1 MKLLHLADLHLGK
14 RLSEFSLLEDQQY
27 ILDQI
32 LQIVEQHRPDAV
44 LLCGDIYDKS
54 APSGEAV
61 ALADGFLTRL
71 ARLAAVLAVSG
82 NHDSAERL
90 AFGAALMKEAGVHI
104 ARPYGGTVERVTLT
118 DEYGPVVFTL
128 MPFVRPADL
137 RRFAAP
143 GEDAPDFSALYR
155 GAIGA
160 PEPGVRNVAL
170 GHQLVA
176 GASLFCD
183 SETLSVGGAEA
194 LDAAVFAGYDYAAL
208 GHLHREQRAGADHVY
223 YSGSPLKYSFSEANH
238 RKCALLV
245 TLDGGGLAAVEQLP
259 LQPLRDMRELTGTL
273 AELAALRAED
283 PSPGDYLRVTLT
295 DEFLADAMAKV
306 RLLYPNA
313 MQLTFRR
320 GPGAALLTAAELKRR
335 RDLFDWFCEFY
346 EQQNGTPLTGEP
358 KELAKRLLAEQEGE
372 A

>member
-32 LQIVEQHRPDAV
+32 LRLVEEHAPDAV

-61 ALADGFLTRL
+61 ALADGFFTEL
-71 ARLAAVLAVSG
+71 ARRTAVLAISG

-90 AFGAALMKEAGVHI
+90 AFGAALMKKEGVHI
-104 ARPYGGTVERVTLT
+104 ARPYGGTAERAVLH
-118 DEYGPVVFTL
+118 DGYGPVVFTL

-137 RRFAAP
+137 RRWVPAEE
-143 GEDAPDFSALYR
+143 GDDFSALYR
-155 GAIGA
+155 KALGE

-170 GHQLVA
+170 AHQLVA

-183 SETLSVGGAEA
+183 SETLAVGGAEA
-194 LDAAVFAGYDYAAL
+194 LRPEVFAGYDYAAL
-208 GHLHREQRAGADHVY
+208 GHLHREQRAGADHIR

-245 TLDGGGLAAVEQLP
+245 TLDGGGLVSAEPLP
-259 LQPLRDMRELTGTL
+259 LTPLRDMREFTGSMDGL
-273 AELAALRAED
+273 LAAGRTD
-283 PSPGDYLRVTLT
+283 PAPEDYLRVTLT
-295 DEFLADAMAKV
+295 DDFVSDAMAKARSV
-306 RLLYPNA
+306 YPNT

-320 GPGAALLTAAELKRR
+320 GPGAEQLTAAALRKRR
-335 RDLFDWFCEFY
+335 ELFDWFCEFY

-358 KELAKRLLAEQEGE
+358 RELARTLLQEAEVD